1 MLTHQDNLTLLEG
14 LQGDKRKSLP
24 ISFRHEGVYLKLSLL
39 LSFLIN
45 HVFAQRLKKRNDSM
59 INHALLAQLGDL
71 FMTS

>member
-14 LQGDKRKSLP
+14 LQSDKRKSLP
-24 ISFRHEGVYLKLSLL
+24 ISFRYEGVYLKLSLL